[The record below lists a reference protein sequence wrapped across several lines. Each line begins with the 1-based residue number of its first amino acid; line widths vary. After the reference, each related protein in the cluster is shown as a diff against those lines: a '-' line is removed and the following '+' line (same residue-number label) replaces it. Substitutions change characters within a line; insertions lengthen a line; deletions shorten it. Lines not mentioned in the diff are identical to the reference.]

1 MARRLNKDDSGQLQV
16 AGEGVN
22 ASVMP
27 LSALCNGVGSW
38 EERKEER
45 TVKEHH

>member
-1 MARRLNKDDSGQLQV
+1 MTSGVEVAGLQV

-27 LSALCNGVGSW
+27 LSALSNGVGSW
-38 EERKEER
+38 
-45 TVKEHH
+45 